1 MIKIN
6 DKFTIERYQ
15 FGWQLH
21 ETKKG
26 MSRENKAIEVTDTF
40 FYGSLPGVIQSVL
53 DKVAGAETITDLK
66 SILVAFKQV
75 QKEIVASIDMAGI
88 KELCKVDKYVRSYDS
103 DEDEPEELAVN
114 PDEEDDEPEAIADV
128 VTIPQRRKL

>member
-6 DKFTIERYQ
+6 DRFTIERYQ

-26 MSRENKAIEVTDTF
+26 VSRDNKPMEYIDTT
-40 FYGSLPGVIQSVL
+40 FYGFLPGVIHSVL

-66 SILVAFKQV
+66 SILTALKQT
-75 QKEIVASIDMAGI
+75 QKEIIESIDMAGI
-88 KELCKVDKYVRSYDS
+88 KELYKVDKYVRSYDS
-103 DEDEPEELAVN
+103 DEEEAEEIAVD
-114 PDEEDDEPEAIADV
+114 PDEEDDEVEVPQDV
-128 VTIPQRRKL
+128 VSIPQRRKL